1 MRLIGLSQLWRIAV
15 MATINST
22 KAPMSYRRK
31 VILGCVLLSCS
42 MICILMTIIFLYV
55 SNTANKRVEEIRADY
70 RLIAARRDD
79 RVELLTDQVAAIQHK
94 LDAIP
99 DRIADKTV
107 IKVKEVVTESEV
119 PAMKS
124 GHKP

>member
-1 MRLIGLSQLWRIAV
+1 MT
-15 MATINST
+15 TINST
-22 KAPMSYRRK
+22 KAPLSYRRK
-31 VILGCVLLSCS
+31 VIIGCILLSCS

-70 RLIAARRDD
+70 RAIAARRDD
-79 RVELLTDQVAAIQHK
+79 RVDLLTNQVGELQHK

-107 IKVKEVVTESEV
+107 TKVKEVVIESDV
-119 PAMKS
+119 PAVKPA
-124 GHKP
+124 HKP

>member
-1 MRLIGLSQLWRIAV
+1 

-119 PAMKS
+119 PAVKS
-124 GHKP
+124 SHKP

>member
-1 MRLIGLSQLWRIAV
+1 

-42 MICILMTIIFLYV
+42 MICILMTIIFIYV

-70 RLIAARRDD
+70 QLIAARRDD
-79 RVELLTDQVAAIQHK
+79 KVELLTEQVSAIQHK
-94 LDAIP
+94 LEVIP
-99 DRIADKTV
+99 DRVADKTV
-107 IKVKEVVTESEV
+107 TKVKQVVIDSEV
-119 PAMKS
+119 PAVKPD
-124 GHKP
+124 HKP